1 LIGMIMTTLLSNTM
15 TAIAQYEIPKPG
27 GSVQLRPLTAQED
40 AKVYLIQQVG
50 VKEYKQWNRVIS
62 AESEWKQE
70 AINRKTGDYCLAQIN
85 EESWD
90 AVAQRLDLDYKNDYK
105 DCLELAIII
114 QEEIGWSAW
123 NSSKHRWGR

>member
-1 LIGMIMTTLLSNTM
+1 M